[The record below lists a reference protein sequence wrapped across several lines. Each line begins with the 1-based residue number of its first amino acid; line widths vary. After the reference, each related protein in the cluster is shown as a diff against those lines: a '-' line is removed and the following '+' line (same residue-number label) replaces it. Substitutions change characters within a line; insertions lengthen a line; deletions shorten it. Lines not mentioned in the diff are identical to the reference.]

1 MMMTRPCAKSRCDG
15 TRWPESCDR
24 EEDAMA
30 VTGTFS
36 TTAQVREAL
45 DNLIGHGFAADE
57 LSAVTASG
65 KPIDNLN
72 LTSIEE
78 TEHIMKGAG
87 VGALIGAGAGV
98 LLAPLLIPGAGL
110 LLAAGAFAVSGAL
123 GGSLIGMLVEAGH
136 SEDEANAIASAVKS
150 GKYVVTV
157 HTKDADADL
166 RAEVALR
173 SAGAENIVVSQA
185 RPSAATA

>member
-1 MMMTRPCAKSRCDG
+1 
-15 TRWPESCDR
+15 
-24 EEDAMA
+24 

-36 TTAQVREAL
+36 TTAQVRQAL
-45 DNLIGHGFAADE
+45 DDLIGGGIAPDE

-65 KPIDNLN
+65 KPIENLN
-72 LTSIEE
+72 FTSTEE
-78 TEHIMKGAG
+78 TEHMMTGAG

-136 SEDEANAIASAVKS
+136 TKDEAEAIASEVKS

-166 RAEVALR
+166 RAELELR
-173 SAGAENIVVSQA
+173 KAGAENIVVSQA
-185 RPSAATA
+185 RPSAASA